1 MKVIHEIAGYTAM
14 GEPVF
19 YFKVVNA
26 SGAWVGFTNW
36 GARWIEAGV
45 PDSEGRL
52 TDVITGYDNPM
63 EYLSDTYYMGA
74 TVGRFANRIANA
86 SFLIDGLTYRLET
99 NDGRHTNH
107 GGYSGFH
114 QRLWKWEKLADGICF
129 MLASPDGDGGYPG
142 NLEVTV

>member
-114 QRLWKWEKLADGICF
+114 QRLWKWEKLAV
-129 MLASPDGDGGYPG
+129 
-142 NLEVTV
+142 VTIIAHHLQYTVRW

>member
-45 PDSEGRL
+45 PDGEGRL
-52 TDVITGYDNPM
+52 TDVI
-63 EYLSDTYYMGA
+63 
-74 TVGRFANRIANA
+74 
-86 SFLIDGLTYRLET
+86 
-99 NDGRHTNH
+99 
-107 GGYSGFH
+107 
-114 QRLWKWEKLADGICF
+114 ADGIF
-129 MLASPDGDGGYPG
+129 VRYLLYGGYGRSFCQPDRKRIVSDRRPYLSVG
-142 NLEVTV
+142 DE

>member
-63 EYLSDTYYMGA
+63 EYWELRSVVLPTGSQ
-74 TVGRFANRIANA
+74 THRF
-86 SFLIDGLTYRLET
+86 
-99 NDGRHTNH
+99 
-107 GGYSGFH
+107 
-114 QRLWKWEKLADGICF
+114 
-129 MLASPDGDGGYPG
+129 
-142 NLEVTV
+142 

>member
-52 TDVITGYDNPM
+52 TDVITGYDNPSICPIPIIW
-63 EYLSDTYYMGA
+63 ELRSVVLPTGSQ
-74 TVGRFANRIANA
+74 THRF
-86 SFLIDGLTYRLET
+86 
-99 NDGRHTNH
+99 
-107 GGYSGFH
+107 
-114 QRLWKWEKLADGICF
+114 
-129 MLASPDGDGGYPG
+129 
-142 NLEVTV
+142 

>member
-99 NDGRHTNH
+99 NDRRQIMEAIPVFISDCGNGKSWLT
-107 GGYSGFH
+107 
-114 QRLWKWEKLADGICF
+114 
-129 MLASPDGDGGYPG
+129 ASVLCWLHRMAMEDIP
-142 NLEVTV
+142 VIWR